1 RVLAID
7 GGCIRGIIP
16 ATVLAD
22 LETRAGRPIA
32 DLFDL
37 IAGTSTG
44 GILALGLALPGE
56 GGKPAYRPGDL
67 LELYVG
73 EGPNIFRR
81 SIFDRIR
88 SLDGAIDERYPADGL
103 ERVLKEALG
112 EARLRDALTGVVVT
126 AYDTDRRQPFFFRS
140 ARARQDAAYD
150 SPMHVGAHLLRGGAG
165 GQRGQRRGVLAGGRR
180 AVRLQPRDGRAGRRL
195 ARRSGAP
202 GRPPVA
208 GDREPHAPLPVEG
221 GQGLGRAGV
230 GAAGDRHAPGWQ
242 LRRDRVRGGPAHR
255 RPGRSARR
263 PLLARADRV
272 TQVQRRP
279 GRRQRRQPAPPAGGG
294 ERAGRSRDRGA
305 GRGGERALPAQDVR
319 LSGAPGGRYGQP
331 EESFT
336 RHQR

>member
-1 RVLAID
+1 MAEPLRVLAID
-7 GGCIRGIIP
+7 GGGIRGIIP

-73 EGPNIFRR
+73 EGPSIFRR

-150 SPMHVGAHLLRGGAG
+150 YPMHVAARATSSAPTYFEAARVVNEASGEEYSLVDGGLFASNPAMVALADAWRGDRERPVVLLSLGTGSHTRRYPWKEVRDWGALEWARPVIDMLLDGSSDATEFEAGQLTAARGGA
-165 GQRGQRRGVLAGGRR
+165 L
-180 AVRLQPRDGRAGRRL
+180 
-195 ARRSGAP
+195 
-202 GRPPVA
+202 
-208 GDREPHAPLPVEG
+208 GDRYWRVQTELRKSSDDLDDASADNLRHLQEEASELVDRET
-221 GQGLGRAGV
+221 
-230 GAAGDRHAPGWQ
+230 AALAEAADALC
-242 LRRDRVRGGPAHR
+242 LRK
-255 RPGRSARR
+255 S
-263 PLLARADRV
+263 
-272 TQVQRRP
+272 
-279 GRRQRRQPAPPAGGG
+279 
-294 ERAGRSRDRGA
+294 
-305 GRGGERALPAQDVR
+305 
-319 LSGAPGGRYGQP
+319 SG
-331 EESFT
+331 
-336 RHQR
+336 